1 MQRKRWLAIVASM
14 LLGLI
19 FVAAGLGKLLQ
30 HAEVFRIYFA
40 SYPSYLLD
48 LLSPAF
54 FEAIFVWLPPIE
66 LTIGLLLIIGIEA
79 KLMAVFSSVL
89 VAGFMANNS
98 WLISQGLKY
107 ESCGCFG
114 IIEKLTQARLS
125 TVSALYIDIGMLALV
140 VIILLYYPGNFI
152 TVRPW
157 FLERG

>member
-48 LLSPAF
+48 LLPPAF
-54 FEAIFVWLPPIE
+54 FEAIFVWLPRIE
-66 LTIGLLLIIGIEA
+66 LIIGLSIIISITAKLVAAFSLLLI
-79 KLMAVFSSVL
+79 
-89 VAGFMANNS
+89 AGFIANNS
-98 WLISQGLKY
+98 WLLSQGLEY

-114 IIEKLTQARLS
+114 MIESITQARIS
-125 TVSALYIDIGMLALV
+125 TVSALYLDIGMLVLV
-140 VIILLYYPGNFI
+140 VIILLYYPGKFI

-157 FLERG
+157 FLVRG